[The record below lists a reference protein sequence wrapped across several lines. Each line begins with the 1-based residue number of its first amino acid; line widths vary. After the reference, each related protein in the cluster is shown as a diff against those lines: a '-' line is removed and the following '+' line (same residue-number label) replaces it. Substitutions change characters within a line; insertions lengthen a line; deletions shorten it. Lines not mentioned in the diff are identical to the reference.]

1 MANWITLSRIPLL
14 ILYIFMVYSEKRVL
28 LIMAVPLLFAFI
40 MMDTLDGWVAR
51 SRGQASLIGSV
62 LDIAADRMYELV
74 LWVIFAHMAMIPV
87 AIPLIVIIRTTLTD
101 ALRSIGVQQGLAPF
115 KQHRSKL
122 GSFLVGSPWMRGS
135 YSTFKII
142 SFCGLSLVV
151 ALQSY
156 PPASSAFS
164 AAGTWLQVFQITSWI
179 AAAFCVV
186 RGAPVIIGAIRR
198 SLAGSKSD
206 VE

>member
-14 ILYIFMVYSEKRVL
+14 ILYIFMVYSENRAL
-28 LIMAVPLLFAFI
+28 LIIAVPLLFAFI

-74 LWVIFAHMAMIPV
+74 LWVIFSQMALIPV
-87 AIPLIVIIRTTLTD
+87 AIPIIVIIRTTLTD

-122 GSFLVGSPWMRGS
+122 GSFLVGSPWMRAS

-151 ALQSY
+151 ALKSY
-156 PPASSAFS
+156 PPGSAVLNAS
-164 AAGTWLQVFQITSWI
+164 GIWLQVFQITSWI

-186 RGAPVIIGAIRR
+186 RGSPVVIGAIRR
-198 SLAGSKSD
+198 SLIRPQESS
-206 VE
+206 

>member
-1 MANWITLSRIPLL
+1 MANWITVSRIPLL
-14 ILYIFMVYSEKRVL
+14 VLYIFMVYSENRVL
-28 LIMAVPLLFAFI
+28 LIIAVPLLLAFI
-40 MMDTLDGWVAR
+40 LMDTLDGYVAR

-74 LWVIFAHMAMIPV
+74 LWVIFSHMALIPV
-87 AIPLIVIIRTTLTD
+87 AIPIIVIIRTTLTD
-101 ALRSIGVQQGLAPF
+101 ALRSIGVSQGLPPF
-115 KQHRSKL
+115 KQQRSKL
-122 GSFLVGSPWMRGS
+122 GSFLVGSPWMRGT

-151 ALQSY
+151 ALQNY
-156 PPASSAFS
+156 PPGSGASA

-186 RGAPVIIGAIRR
+186 RGSPVIIGSIRR
-198 SLAGSKSD
+198 SLTHSKEGS
-206 VE
+206 